1 MTRTPAHLGELSDE
15 WLTHAMRSG
24 GYLDG
29 SATVAGHTASRIGEG
44 AGFLGDL
51 ARVELTYAGTPDGA
65 PTSMIA
71 KFPTDKPENRGF
83 GMMLGAY
90 ENEIRFYEE
99 LAGQMQVAVP
109 DCYFG
114 ALDPEP
120 RSSAIVGKVMGWLP
134 DAVTL
139 RMLDRLTLAA
149 GKSDR
154 RFGLLIEDLGDR
166 RVGDQAA
173 GCGYDEAALA
183 LRALASMHAT
193 FWESPALERP
203 WVRRADD
210 TPGVVHGLFQRAWP
224 VYEERFRRLLTPEV
238 RSRTDWVAANGP
250 KLLRRM
256 GEPPLTLAHG
266 DYRLDN
272 LMFHDAG
279 DGSEEVTIIDFQ
291 GVTASNP
298 MPDVAYFLLPN
309 VRADV
314 AAEREEEL
322 LRLYHDALV
331 AAGVSNYG
339 WERCREDYLI
349 AQLWLVHRGV
359 ILIGSLDLSHE
370 RGVELVDH
378 AVERS
383 LPKVNAID
391 LDSIRL

>member
-1 MTRTPAHLGELSDE
+1 MTRIPAHLGELNDE
-15 WLTHAMRSG
+15 WLTDAMRDG
-24 GYLDG
+24 GHIDG
-29 SATVAGHTASRIGEG
+29 STAVASHTSSRIGEG

-51 ARVELTYAGTPDGA
+51 ARVELTYEGSADGA

-71 KFPTDKPENRGF
+71 KFPTEKPENRGF
-83 GMMLGAY
+83 GMILGAY
-90 ENEIRFYEE
+90 ENEIRFYAE
-99 LAGQMQVAVP
+99 LADQMQVPVP

-134 DAVTL
+134 GSITL

-149 GKSDR
+149 GNSDR
-154 RFGLLIEDLGDR
+154 RFGLLIEDLGER
-166 RVGDQAA
+166 RVGDQAG
-173 GCGYDEAALA
+173 GCGLAEAELA

-193 FWESPALERP
+193 FWESPVLDRP
-203 WVRRADD
+203 WVNRADD
-210 TPGVVHGLFQRAWP
+210 TPGLVHGLFQRAWP
-224 VYEERFRRLLTPEV
+224 IYEARFEKLLTPEV
-238 RSRTDWVAANGP
+238 RARSDWVAEHGP
-250 KLLRRM
+250 QLLKRM
-256 GEPPLTLAHG
+256 GQPPLTLTHG

-272 LMFHDAG
+272 LMFHDPG
-279 DGSEEVTIIDFQ
+279 TGSEEVTMIDFQ

-309 VRADV
+309 VRAEV
-314 AAEREEEL
+314 AAEHEEAL
-322 LRLYHDALV
+322 LRVYHDALV
-331 AAGVSNYG
+331 AGGVTNYS
-339 WERCREDYLI
+339 WERCREDYTL

-383 LPKVNAID
+383 LPKVNTID
-391 LDSIRL
+391 LAAIRL